1 MPEIRDPI
9 KKSSIATK
17 ERILEKGFELICQ
30 RGYSNVTSVDI
41 AKYAGVATGSL
52 YQYFPDKRAVFLA
65 GAKKYSDQILAP
77 ILNTFSQNNFK
88 LSKLPVL
95 IEQIIDDFIKNHSL
109 NQRAHTEI
117 IAMSQLDPDFAD
129 IFKQNELR
137 LTRQIVQFLSS
148 HQINPPHLQE
158 KTHLA
163 INIIDQFCHE
173 LIYHRHSEL
182 DYQAMK
188 SEVVKTISQLFRQ

>member
-1 MPEIRDPI
+1 
-9 KKSSIATK
+9 
-17 ERILEKGFELICQ
+17 
-30 RGYSNVTSVDI
+30 
-41 AKYAGVATGSL
+41 
-52 YQYFPDKRAVFLA
+52 
-65 GAKKYSDQILAP
+65 
-77 ILNTFSQNNFK
+77 
-88 LSKLPVL
+88 
-95 IEQIIDDFIKNHSL
+95 
-109 NQRAHTEI
+109 
-117 IAMSQLDPDFAD
+117 MSQLDPDFAD

-173 LIYHRHSEL
+173 LIYHQHSEL